1 MGSWGESIILQE
13 SKKNLDKNKKRFAID
28 SNIFRNL
35 NFINYLTLTKSNFS
49 IFIPTIVQL
58 EIGYFYRASGISWE
72 QFREDIN
79 KFEGVFLEWDN
90 NIIPEVIDHAFMER
104 NHLPF
109 KKHFRD
115 FLIGVECKKIP
126 ASLITYN
133 IKHFTWLK
141 TIEIYTPEDF
151 LLKFN
156 PEK

>member
-1 MGSWGESIILQE
+1 M
-13 SKKNLDKNKKRFAID
+13 
-28 SNIFRNL
+28 
-35 NFINYLTLTKSNFS
+35 
-49 IFIPTIVQL
+49 
-58 EIGYFYRASGISWE
+58 
-72 QFREDIN
+72 
-79 KFEGVFLEWDN
+79 EWDN
-90 NIIPEVIDHAFMER
+90 SIIPEVIDHAFMER

-141 TIEIYTPEDF
+141 SIEIYTPEDF